1 MTARPR
7 LQAFAV
13 RTAVLATYLGLQVI
27 IFAAYDIPVPEL
39 WPLPPEYHGD
49 LLILISLALIYTVV
63 AIQRRSWLR
72 GLVTLIPIAGAIYS
86 LVSFYRIADRWIDA
100 GAPGSERPNA
110 GHPRLPQASG

>member
-1 MTARPR
+1 
-7 LQAFAV
+7 
-13 RTAVLATYLGLQVI
+13 VLATYLGLQVI

-63 AIQRRSWLR
+63 AIQRRSWPR

-86 LVSFYRIADRWIDA
+86 LVSFYRIADRWINA
-100 GAPGSERPNA
+100 GDPGSERRSV
-110 GHPRLPQASG
+110 GDQRQPQTNG